1 MKAMTRLL
9 AAAVWGALMPAMP
22 AWAADDAAVSRGE
35 YIFNAADCAGC
46 HTDAKH
52 DGKPL
57 AGGRAL
63 KTPFGTFY
71 SPNITWDTRYGIGGW
86 SEADLRRA
94 LREGIGP
101 DGTHFFPVFPFGSF
115 TGLADHDIADLYA
128 YLKAQPAV
136 AQENK
141 PNEVSPPFGWR
152 FLLVFWRGLFFT
164 KGPMEPMAG
173 QSEEWNRGRYLAQ
186 AVAHCGECHTP
197 RNIVGALRESRAFS
211 GNPEGPDGQK
221 APNITSDPETGIGKW
236 SIEDIVTLLDSGQ
249 TPEFD
254 FVGSGMGEVVK
265 GTAKL
270 TDEDRRA
277 IAVYIKSLPPIHTA
291 KKPAKG

>member
-1 MKAMTRLL
+1 MRPL
-9 AAAVWGALMPAMP
+9 AATVCGALMLAMP

-35 YIFNAADCAGC
+35 YIFNTADCAGC

-277 IAVYIKSLPPIHTA
+277 IAVYIKSLPPIRTA